1 MLNEVLLYAI
11 AVLGVIFLM
20 APSNHPNS
28 YTGRPSA
35 IEVEAQ
41 VIEDKVDFDE
51 EIEYPSE
58 GVIQWIDEEVDEVH
72 VDTEWVLDFVWP
84 DDEEV
89 EEVYPTEG
97 VLQWVDE
104 EIEDVEL
111 DIAVEVREK
120 PILLLPAAKEVEP
133 VLPTKKGVQPKGFG
147 KPKKGKTKKKK

>member
-1 MLNEVLLYAI
+1 MLNDILIYGL

-20 APSNHPNS
+20 APSNHPDS
-28 YTGRPSA
+28 YTGRRSA

-41 VIEDKVDFDE
+41 LIEDE

-58 GVIQWIDEEVDEVH
+58 GVIQWVDVQ

-84 DDEEV
+84 DDKEV
-89 EEVYPTEG
+89 EEIYPTEG

-111 DIAVEVREK
+111 NIAVEVREK

-133 VLPTKKGVQPKGFG
+133 VLPTKKREQPKGFG
-147 KPKKGKTKKKK
+147 KPKKGKTKKK